1 VHIRCTLDGLLL
13 EAHIC
18 PRRRALVAFD
28 GDEGFVMEA
37 VEAAFYEVVCATP
50 DELLLLQQAHY
61 RLLQPARDFRTA
73 SNTLSTCSC
82 EELPSRLWLP
92 VL

>member
-1 VHIRCTLDGLLL
+1 VQIRCTLDGLLL

-18 PRRRALVAFD
+18 PRPRVLVAFD

-37 VEAAFYEVVCATP
+37 VEAAFYELVSATP

-61 RLLQPARDFRTA
+61 RLLQPAQDFQTA
-73 SNTLSTCSC
+73 PNLPATCPC
-82 EELPSRLWLP
+82 EDLPSRLWSP

>member
-1 VHIRCTLDGLLL
+1 VQIRCTLDGLILD
-13 EAHIC
+13 AHIC
-18 PRRRALVAFD
+18 PHHRALVAFD

-37 VEAAFYEVVCATP
+37 VEAAFYELVSATP

-61 RLLQPARDFRTA
+61 RLLQPARDFQTA
-73 SNTLSTCSC
+73 NDTVPTCPC
-82 EELPSRLWLP
+82 EDPPSRLGLQ